1 MADKDDCH
9 DKDKDKD
16 TSQKLL
22 TFRDK
27 CFWDFKLEI
36 ILHNKQKADQTSGVS
51 QMQRYVC
58 SGWKN

>member
-1 MADKDDCH
+1 MADKDDYH
-9 DKDKDKD
+9 DNDKDKD

-27 CFWDFKLEI
+27 WFWDFN
-36 ILHNKQKADQTSGVS
+36 NKQKADQTSGVS
-51 QMQRYVC
+51 QMLRYVC